1 MTRARFLL
9 AALASAAAALLAG
22 LSFCS
27 RNPAAAPPAAAA
39 PPLAA
44 LIERLSEPGGYFDTD
59 NLISNEASFL
69 QVGDALGGSAGGAYL
84 GVGPDQ
90 NFTYIARL
98 RPRWAFIV
106 DIRRQNM
113 LEHLLFNAIFEK
125 AETPLAYLSWL
136 FCRPLLPSSTERP
149 RGEGVEPARE
159 LIAALEVS
167 PARAE
172 LFEQNLAA
180 VLQHVERRLA
190 FPLAD
195 QDRADL
201 RSLYRAFFEGQL
213 ELRFHSHGRPPMPY
227 HPTFRELVTARSPSG
242 REGHFLTSSA
252 DYRYVRDLA
261 RAGRIVPVVGDFA
274 GPTSLKAIGGFL
286 RERGEKVAA
295 FYVSNVEFYLIRSGR
310 FRSFVAN
317 LRDLPLAEG
326 SLFIRAY
333 FDYGLAHPAGL
344 PGHRSTT
351 LLQRIPR
358 FLALYET
365 GVYRSYWDVCTL
377 DYLH

>member
-1 MTRARFLL
+1 MTSARFLL
-9 AALASAAAALLAG
+9 ARLAAAAAALVLLVGG
-22 LSFCS
+22 LSCCS
-27 RNPAAAPPAAAA
+27 RNPATAPSTTPA

-44 LIERLSEPGGYFDTD
+44 LIERLSESGGYFDTD
-59 NLISNEASFL
+59 NLISNETSFL
-69 QVGDALGGSAGGAYL
+69 QVGDALGSSAGGAYL

-136 FCRPLLPSSTERP
+136 FSRPLPPSSWP
-149 RGEGVEPARE
+149 GEGEPARG
-159 LIAALEVS
+159 LLAALEAS

-180 VLQHVERRLA
+180 VLQHIERRLA

-213 ELRFHSHGRPPMPY
+213 ELRFHSHGRPPLPY
-227 HPTFRELVTARSPSG
+227 HPTFRELVSARSPSG
-242 REGHFLTSSA
+242 REGNFLTSSS
-252 DYRYVRDLA
+252 DYGFVRDLA

-286 RERGEKVAA
+286 RERGETVGA
-295 FYVSNVEFYLIRSGR
+295 FYLSNVEFYLIRSGR
-310 FRSFVAN
+310 FGSFVTN
-317 LRDLPLAEG
+317 LKELPLAEE

-358 FLALYET
+358 FLTLYET